1 MPIKSSGG
9 ARGGWWGWS
18 KWPMKSWGCSAC
30 RREGKSVWW
39 SCGLPH
45 LWVGVQGED
54 LDSSWECPLKGQ
66 QSNSIKR
73 NSSFICQI
81 KTKKQINKKTQNK
94 KERLAIL
101 HAWKF
106 SKLKWTD
113 TEQCDIA
120 LKLDLLW
127 AGGWTSRESFPPK
140 LFQDST
146 ALGLY
151 MQDQLLWGQID
162 SIWLSVHAN

>member
-1 MPIKSSGG
+1 M
-9 ARGGWWGWS
+9 
-18 KWPMKSWGCSAC
+18 
-30 RREGKSVWW
+30 
-39 SCGLPH
+39 
-45 LWVGVQGED
+45 
-54 LDSSWECPLKGQ
+54 
-66 QSNSIKR
+66 SNK
-73 NSSFICQI
+73 N
-81 KTKKQINKKTQNK
+81 KKQINKKTQNK

-106 SKLKWTD
+106 SKLKCTD

-162 SIWLSVHAN
+162 SIWLSVCKLACLHVETVLPCFIGEDAHVHANCATEKGQHLRICLTLTPLWSFKPYVLEGIS